1 MELIETQLE
10 SIRKSLTFASTRW
23 KARARVVTSA
33 SSADERRQTT
43 YEQQERDRPD
53 DNRELEP
60 SVSYEEIYGPD
71 WQLPPEYPFHD
82 FNYGP

>member
-10 SIRKSLTFASTRW
+10 SIRKSLAFASTRW

-33 SSADERRQTT
+33 SSADERRRTT

-53 DNRELEP
+53 DRELERDYVP
-60 SVSYEEIYGPD
+60 EQEREVE
-71 WQLPPEYPFHD
+71 PPEYPFQD

>member
-1 MELIETQLE
+1 MELIETQLR
-10 SIRKSLTFASTRW
+10 SIRKALTFVSTRW

-33 SSADERRQTT
+33 TSIDERTRAT

-53 DNRELEP
+53 DRELERDYVP
-60 SVSYEEIYGPD
+60 EPERE
-71 WQLPPEYPFHD
+71 QEPPEYPFQD